1 MLPEKS
7 TMDTDENDNDREP
20 MIPLPGTF
28 QFKRL
33 GDDVEEEYRV
43 PQLADPAFDREIR
56 LLLTRSALLSMRQA
70 QSVIKKWRHAVL
82 TPTHLLLAILNGP
95 GVFYLLPNDLDENIL
110 ISAVEATLA
119 MGQESEVAV
128 VPVSETV
135 LSVIAVAKR
144 EAHEHGIDV
153 ICQGYQW
160 VGCGPLFLGLLREG
174 GTAAYGKVLAQYG
187 LTYDSVRITLPRAAF
202 FT

>member
-7 TMDTDENDNDREP
+7 IMDIDGNDREP
-20 MIPLPGTF
+20 MIPIPGTF

-33 GDDVEEEYRV
+33 GDDVEEKYQI

-56 LLLTRSALLSMRQA
+56 LLFTRFALLSMRRA
-70 QSVIKKWRHAVL
+70 QSDVKKWHHAVL
-82 TPTHLLLAILNGP
+82 TPTHLLLGILDGAE
-95 GVFYLLPNDLDENIL
+95 VSYLLPNDLEKNIL
-110 ISAVEATLA
+110 IPAVEATLS

-135 LSVIAVAKR
+135 LGVIAVAKR
-144 EAHEHGIDV
+144 EAHERGIDV
-153 ICQGYQW
+153 ICQGHQW
-160 VGCGPLFLGLLREG
+160 VGCGPLFLGILREG

-187 LTYDSVRITLPRAAF
+187 LTYDSMRTTLPWAAF

>member
-7 TMDTDENDNDREP
+7 IMDIDGNDREP
-20 MIPLPGTF
+20 MIPIPGTF

-33 GDDVEEEYRV
+33 GDDVEEKYRV

-56 LLLTRSALLSMRQA
+56 LLLTRFALLSMRRA
-70 QSVIKKWRHAVL
+70 QSDVKKWRHAVL
-82 TPTHLLLAILNGP
+82 TPTHLLLGLLDGA
-95 GVFYLLPNDLDENIL
+95 GVSYLLPNDLEKNIL
-110 ISAVEATLA
+110 IPAVEATLS

-135 LSVIAVAKR
+135 LGVIAVAKR
-144 EAHEHGIDV
+144 EAHERGIDV
-153 ICQGYQW
+153 MCQGYQW

-174 GTAAYGKVLAQYG
+174 GNAVYGKVLAQYG
-187 LTYDSVRITLPRAAF
+187 LTYDSMRTTLPWAAF